1 MAAWCKYYL
10 RQSQAKK
17 KRNKAMRNKNKAR
30 IFLRSLLLFH
40 LFVSFFSAPLLPQAK
55 KVRVTVPKANIYL
68 KPDESSLVIGTVEKG
83 VVLTLG
89 SVREI
94 KRKWFYVFFSSEKT
108 GMTKSGYII
117 TTAVE
122 KLFEETRVETIRD
135 EGLLVKHFRQAHWG
149 MSKERVTELE
159 GEPVHQK
166 YSEGLERVGFR
177 KKVKD
182 LDCLIEYVFTSN
194 KLVQARYVFL
204 VEHEFQNEFIGDYKK
219 VKDYLI
225 EQHGEPEESKVIWMN
240 DIYRDDYSR
249 WGLAISLGYLEYFSF
264 WKAEETEIL
273 LRLFGLDERIRLEAV
288 YTGVKLAMKESV
300 RQKFKKRRPQ
310 LEF

>member
-1 MAAWCKYYL
+1 
-10 RQSQAKK
+10 
-17 KRNKAMRNKNKAR
+17 MRDTNKAR
-30 IFLRSLLLFH
+30 IFLRSLLLFT
-40 LFVSFFSAPLLPQAK
+40 LFVSFFSVPLLSQTK
-55 KVRVTVPKANIYL
+55 KVMVTAPKADIYI
-68 KPDESSLVIGTVEKG
+68 KPDKHSLVISTVEKG
-83 VVLTLG
+83 AVLTLG

-94 KRKWFYVFFSSEKT
+94 KRRWFYVYFSSEKT
-108 GMTKSGYII
+108 GMTKSGYIFKS
-117 TTAVE
+117 AVE

-149 MSKERVTELE
+149 MSKERVIELE

-177 KKVKD
+177 KKVED

-194 KLVQARYVFL
+194 KLIQARYVFL

-219 VKDYLI
+219 VKDFLV

-240 DIYRDDYSR
+240 DVYKDDYFR
-249 WGLAISLGYLEYFSF
+249 WGLAISLGHLEYFSF

-273 LRLFGLDERIRLEAV
+273 LRLFGLDEGIRLEAV

-300 RQKFKKRRPQ
+300 RQKFKKRRP
-310 LEF
+310 